1 MKQFINVNIKIMGK
15 TKYQEARSTA
25 VKEIVVELNAQG
37 KTFINCSLRQ
47 WIMFYLYEECSL
59 SEQEIIKD
67 FINNNLK

>member
-1 MKQFINVNIKIMGK
+1 MKLNYTKKNKIMGK